1 MGAIFSCFIPHHDD
15 SGLLNKPKYILVG
28 ELGSSKT
35 GSTMKLMKVRKTEE
49 LVAVKFVER
58 LAGAGLSKSTER
70 EIINHRKLLHPN
82 IIRYALGAATPLIRH
97 QVLD

>member
-1 MGAIFSCFIPHHDD
+1 MGNCPSCFRSAEDD
-15 SGLLNKPKYILVG
+15 SGLLSKPKYVLVG

-82 IIRYALGAATPLIRH
+82 IIR
-97 QVLD
+97 

>member
-1 MGAIFSCFIPHHDD
+1 MSCFGPHADEN
-15 SGLLNKPKYILVG
+15 GLLSKPKYVLVG

-35 GSTMKLMKVRKTEE
+35 GSTMKLMKLRKTDE

-58 LAGAGLSKSTER
+58 MAGAGLSKSTER

-82 IIRYALGAATPLIRH
+82 IIRYPAYP
-97 QVLD
+97 

>member
-1 MGAIFSCFIPHHDD
+1 MGAAFSCFLGQHPDD

-82 IIRYALGAATPLIRH
+82 IIR
-97 QVLD
+97 